1 MTTPAV
7 AEQAPRLPWH
17 RQFAPRCAAGAAR
30 LLVQLPPARL
40 HRVLGVLSKGSRP
53 AGYAEVARARRA
65 VVSVSTRCAGL
76 GCLQR
81 SVATALLCRTRG
93 RWADWCTGFRTQPFG
108 AHAWVEVGGR
118 PVDEPG
124 ELSAFRTV
132 LAVRRPSERARSSGD
147 SPGAS
152 GENPGAPGEN
162 PGASGRSPGRI
173 DGSR

>member
-7 AEQAPRLPWH
+7 AEHAARLPLR
-17 RQFAPRCAAGAAR
+17 RQLAPRCAAGAAR
-30 LLVQLPPARL
+30 LLVRLPPARL
-40 HRVLGVLSKGSRP
+40 HRVLGVLSRGARP
-53 AGYAEVARARRA
+53 AGYADVARARRS

-81 SVATALLCRTRG
+81 SVATVLLCRARG

-108 AHAWVEVGGR
+108 AHAWVEVEGR

-132 LAVRRPSERARSSGD
+132 LAVRLPE
-147 SPGAS
+147 
-152 GENPGAPGEN
+152 
-162 PGASGRSPGRI
+162 
-173 DGSR
+173 GSRA